1 MSDLDVQRQFLSAS
15 SFAVA
20 GASRDREKYG
30 NRIFR
35 ALVASGRTTIP
46 VNPNA
51 IEVEGVRAVATL
63 SKADPLPQALS
74 IVTPPDVTRQIIE
87 SALELGIQ
95 HIWVQPGAEEATS
108 SAAARQAGINIID
121 DGSCILVALSLLDRK
136 R

>member
-1 MSDLDVQRQFLSAS
+1 MSDMARQREFLNAS

-30 NRIFR
+30 NRVFR
-35 ALVASGRTTIP
+35 ALVGSGRATIP

-51 IEVEGVRAVATL
+51 IEVEGVRAVAVL
-63 SKADPLPQALS
+63 SKVDPLPQALS
-74 IVTPPDVTRQIIE
+74 IVTPPDVTRRIIE

-121 DGSCILVALSLLDRK
+121 DGSCILVALTLLVRK